1 MAPRPG
7 RGGFTVDPTSL
18 REMARSFILLAASL
32 DVARTEA
39 RRLDASAFGSKRLAD
54 ATTAFVDHWE
64 WQAKKVGD
72 HLMDASDRLR
82 EAAENYQNVEDAQK
96 RAEGLM

>member
-1 MAPRPG
+1 MPRPG
-7 RGGFTVDPTSL
+7 PGGFTVDPASL

-32 DVARTEA
+32 DIARVEA
-39 RRLDASAFGSKRLAD
+39 RSVEASAFGSDRLAQ

-72 HLMDASDRLR
+72 HLMDASGRLR